1 MARDRPARHE
11 DEDGDAE
18 EGGLRP
24 WARDVVTA
32 VVIVV
37 VFFGVLFAY
46 ARVWPPLVVVESES
60 MQHSDSESFVGV
72 IDTGDLVLVQSAPSR
87 SSVVTW
93 IQGRVTGHSTYGDY
107 GDVIVFRRPGSPA
120 ADPVIHRAILY
131 VVPNG
136 TGAYDVPDL
145 RDLPSSEWEGRGRG
159 WEPRQSPY
167 ALREL
172 TIRGMGFRRDLVIT
186 FNLTNLAAQPASF
199 GQAGYVTMGDHNA
212 YGSFGRG
219 YDPNW
224 VVPQGNLLGVARG
237 ELPWFGLLKL
247 TFAPTGD
254 CCSSWGDPRA
264 PRNSWDSLLM
274 AIVVLVA
281 LPLVIEVVGWA
292 WSRRQGSDEPRA
304 RKALEDG
311 TEEPPE
317 APAPEAPEGPT

>member
-1 MARDRPARHE
+1 MARDRRAGRE
-11 DEDGDAE
+11 DEDGGGE
-18 EGGLRP
+18 EAGLRP
-24 WARDVVTA
+24 WVRDAVTA

-46 ARVWPPLVVVESES
+46 TREWPPLVVVESES

-93 IQGRVTGHSTYGDY
+93 IQGRVTGYSTYGDY
-107 GDVIVFRRPGSPA
+107 GDVIVFRRPGF
-120 ADPVIHRAILY
+120 
-131 VVPNG
+131 
-136 TGAYDVPDL
+136 
-145 RDLPSSEWEGRGRG
+145 PSAEWGGRGRG
-159 WEPRQSPY
+159 WEPRQPPY

-212 YGSFGRG
+212 YGSLGRG
-219 YDPNW
+219 YDPSW

-254 CCSSWGDPRA
+254 CCSSWGAPRA
-264 PRNSWDSLLM
+264 PRTSWDSLLV
-274 AIVVLVA
+274 AIILLVT
-281 LPLVIEVVGWA
+281 LPFAIEVVGWA
-292 WSRRQGSDEPRA
+292 WPRRQASKEPGAERAVEIGS
-304 RKALEDG
+304 
-311 TEEPPE
+311 EEP
-317 APAPEAPEGPT
+317 AEGPHMEGPKGPT